1 MTADIVQ
8 YIPKYDICHECH
20 KKEATKLCDFVLGE
34 SRVTFFRNYSQFKE
48 QKTGIIT
55 CDNPLCDSC
64 SNRFHSMDLCKNH
77 FKKITGG
84 IK

>member
-8 YIPKYDICHECH
+8 FIPKCDICHECY

-48 QKTGIIT
+48 QK
-55 CDNPLCDSC
+55 
-64 SNRFHSMDLCKNH
+64 NRDYYMRQSTL
-77 FKKITGG
+77 
-84 IK
+84 